1 MLQEKYSN
9 ELPKED
15 YAEPQCLLNMNR
27 GQENAPARRVPMGRI
42 IEKLDEY
49 LGKDDWGAAERHLDY
64 WLADALSGGDKTG
77 ALAIQGER
85 MGLFRKRGRE
95 KEALETVRAALALLA
110 ETGMEESLSGATS
123 LVNIATVFKTFDKAA
138 DALPYF
144 ERAQSIYE
152 KHLDKPDNR
161 LGGLYNNM
169 ALVLTDLSRFK
180 EARTYYEKA
189 LEVMKHIP
197 HGELEM
203 AVTYLNLADLEAAE
217 KGQEEAEEAI
227 QNLLDQGRAMLDTPS
242 LPRDGY
248 YAYVLRTCVPTFR
261 FYGRFM
267 DGDEL
272 EAISQEIYR
281 NA

>member
-1 MLQEKYSN
+1 MQDQNITS
-9 ELPKED
+9 ELKKED
-15 YAEPQCLLNMNR
+15 YEEPQCLLNMNK
-27 GQENAPARRVPMGRI
+27 GQDAAPAHRVPMGRI
-42 IEKLDEY
+42 IEKLDEH
-49 LGKDDWGAAERHLDY
+49 LSRDDWDAAERHLNY
-64 WLADALSGGDKTG
+64 WLADALSGGDKSG

-95 KEALETVRAALALLA
+95 REALETVEAALQLLR
-110 ETGMEESLSGATS
+110 ESESEDTLGGATS
-123 LVNIATVFKTFDKAA
+123 YINIATVYKTFSRSQE
-138 DALPYF
+138 ALPYF
-144 ERAQSIYE
+144 EKARLIYE
-152 KHLDKPDNR
+152 KYLDRPDAR

-169 ALVLTDLSRFK
+169 ALVLTDLGHFE
-180 EARTYYEKA
+180 EARSLYEKA
-189 LEVMKHIP
+189 LSVMKQVL

-217 KGQEEAEEAI
+217 KGAEEAEECI
-227 QNLLDQGRAMLDTPS
+227 QELLDQGRALLDTPA

-272 EAISQEIYR
+272 EAISKEIYQ
-281 NA
+281 NT